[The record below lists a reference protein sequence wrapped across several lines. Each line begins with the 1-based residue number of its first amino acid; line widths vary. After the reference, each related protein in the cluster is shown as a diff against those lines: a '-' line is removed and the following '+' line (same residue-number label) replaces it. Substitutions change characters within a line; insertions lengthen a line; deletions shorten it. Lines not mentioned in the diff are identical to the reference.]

1 LDAALMIGDISGA
14 ERLKGIHTEPDT
26 VQVLEKGKQ
35 VSYRVADQLFINAC
49 KSLNMGE
56 LPLLGLVAAPA
67 NFLRNMVTKDP
78 GFMLANLA
86 RDSLAAWVTSGTNAT
101 PIIGTFGNFM
111 KALAGKNPS
120 MDTLLKAG
128 ILGGYEF
135 SSGVLKSGKVLER
148 DLQKKYGKATGT
160 EALLKPFTSVW
171 DALEHGT
178 EASDAAT
185 RTAIYER
192 VMQETGNEAE
202 ALYRSLEVMNFN
214 RKGSSAL
221 VRILTAAIPFL
232 NARIQGLDVLY
243 RTGMGRNVINNNK
256 AMQKAFFVRG
266 ATLMALSAA
275 YYMLVKD
282 DPEWQKQEQETKD
295 NNWILPGVGKFPTPF
310 EVGFLF
316 KTVPERT
323 VAWLLGNETTDD
335 VSKSLYTGIQ
345 NNLQLTPSAFIPQ
358 ALKPIYEYSTNYS
371 FFTGRPIVGQEM
383 QGIAEKYQVGP
394 NTSKTAAA
402 LGEATGLSPLK
413 LDQFIKSYTGT
424 MGTYA
429 VMLAD
434 SVLNSQSNSPHASLR
449 FEQLPIVKRVAA
461 DPEAR
466 GNITQYYQ
474 FKQAV
479 DTAVQTENLL
489 LKTARPEEYAKFAQ
503 ENAGLLANR
512 QYISDMEKS
521 MKPLREQ
528 RKMILSAD
536 MSPDDKRDA
545 LTAIGQAEN
554 NLTQNIQTIKTI
566 ASKI

>member
-1 LDAALMIGDISGA
+1 
-14 ERLKGIHTEPDT
+14 
-26 VQVLEKGKQ
+26 
-35 VSYRVADQLFINAC
+35 
-49 KSLNMGE
+49 
-56 LPLLGLVAAPA
+56 
-67 NFLRNMVTKDP
+67 
-78 GFMLANLA
+78 
-86 RDSLAAWVTSGTNAT
+86 
-101 PIIGTFGNFM
+101 
-111 KALAGKNPS
+111 
-120 MDTLLKAG
+120 
-128 ILGGYEF
+128 
-135 SSGVLKSGKVLER
+135 
-148 DLQKKYGKATGT
+148 
-160 EALLKPFTSVW
+160 
-171 DALEHGT
+171 
-178 EASDAAT
+178 
-185 RTAIYER
+185 
-192 VMQETGNEAE
+192 
-202 ALYRSLEVMNFN
+202 MNFN

-243 RTGMGRNVINNNK
+243 RTGMGRNVMNNNK

-335 VSKSLYTGIQ
+335 LSKSLYTGIQ

-358 ALKPIYEYSTNYS
+358 AVKPIYEYSTNYS

-429 VMLAD
+429 VMLTD

-536 MSPDDKRDA
+536 MSPDDKQDA